1 MPRTWFTVQQQP
13 CIAIPRGDH
22 AFLSLS
28 TSRLHPKTNE
38 AREIRTPNLLIWSQ
52 TRCRCAIAPHVCCLH
67 SRGDSSCL
75 SAAWFDS
82 CCDGSIYNNSSQLLL
97 PCRLRWAAPWLDPRI
112 PCAVHLPRCG
122 ALTTGA
128 ILAWDAAGPG
138 LNPWSWRLLLF
149 PQLPPPA
156 LHTQRRKDTGR
167 LGYSCALSPAPSSLV
182 PFALDQQAILGSNK
196 TGDTPHNWGFFRHA
210 RGPRANF
217 HACCG
222 C

>member
-1 MPRTWFTVQQQP
+1 
-13 CIAIPRGDH
+13 
-22 AFLSLS
+22 
-28 TSRLHPKTNE
+28 
-38 AREIRTPNLLIWSQ
+38 
-52 TRCRCAIAPHVCCLH
+52 VCCLH

-182 PFALDQQAILGSNK
+182 PFALDKQAILGSNT

-222 C
+222 R